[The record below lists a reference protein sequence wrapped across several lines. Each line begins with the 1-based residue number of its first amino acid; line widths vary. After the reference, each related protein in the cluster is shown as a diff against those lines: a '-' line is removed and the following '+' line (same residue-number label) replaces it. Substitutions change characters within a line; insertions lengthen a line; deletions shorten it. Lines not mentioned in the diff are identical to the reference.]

1 MKILITGGT
10 GFVGSHLTDALIKQN
25 NEIMIISKSNS
36 KQNNISSIQSQL
48 DLSYCDVSDF
58 KKFGKLIDDFQPEI
72 IVHLAGETSHSKSF
86 ENPLE
91 NVDSDTKSTLFI
103 LEKIRKMNNDC
114 KLILGSTFV
123 TIGKPKKLPIN
134 EESEC
139 NPTTIYGATKLASEH
154 FCKIYHNVYGIDSR
168 IFRITNSFGPREQ
181 IIPKKNA
188 VNYLIYSAY
197 KNKEITI
204 YDQGKF
210 FRDLIYVEDVI
221 SGIQS
226 VMSSGNAGNLYWISS
241 SKKTWFYQLAEWL
254 HELTNADVKFV
265 DSPNYTKKVDVGNFV
280 VNNSKLKSLGWVP
293 KYTIKEGLKKTIDFF
308 ESTKL

>member
-10 GFVGSHLTDALIKQN
+10 GFVGSHLADELIKEN
-25 NEIMIISKSNS
+25 NEIMLISKSNS
-36 KQNNISSIQSQL
+36 KQNNVVNLKSRLKIT
-48 DLSYCDVSDF
+48 YCDINNF
-58 KKFGKLIDDFQPEI
+58 EKFGNEIDHFQPEMI
-72 IVHLAGETSHSKSF
+72 IHLAGETSHSKSF

-91 NVDSDTKSTLFI
+91 NIDSNAKSTLFI

-123 TIGKPKKLPIN
+123 VIGKPKKLPVN

-139 NPTTIYGATKLASEH
+139 NPTTIYGATKLTSEH
-154 FCKIYHNVYGIDSR
+154 FCKIYQTVYGVDSR

-188 VNYLIYSAY
+188 INYLIYNAY

-204 YDQGKF
+204 YDKGNF
-210 FRDLIYVEDVI
+210 FRDLIYVEDVV
-221 SGIQS
+221 SGIKS
-226 VMSSGNAGNLYWISS
+226 IMSFGNPGQLYWISS
-241 SKKTWFYQLAEWL
+241 FEKTWFYELAEWL
-254 HELTNADVKFV
+254 EELTKTNVKYV
-265 DSPNYTKKVDVGNFV
+265 DSPNYTKKVDVGNFLV
-280 VNNSKLKSLGWVP
+280 DNSKLKSLGWIP
-293 KYTIKEGLKKTIDFF
+293 KYTIKEGIKKTIDFF